1 MLCTAK
7 AGAARSWVQ
16 GSQNKK
22 RPAARDFVGAAGEAN
37 AFSRRI
43 YTLPGQG
50 TYDEVRKKLQ
60 RDAEFARTA
69 QAYMAEFEQL
79 LKRAAS
85 GPRPVE
91 ESRDYLLSDRGR
103 VYTMLAHA
111 SGRLN

>member
-1 MLCTAK
+1 M
-7 AGAARSWVQ
+7 
-16 GSQNKK
+16 SQWPTTIDQDDIN
-22 RPAARDFVGAAGEAN
+22 AYAEVSNDFNPIHVD
-37 AFSRRI
+37 
-43 YTLPGQG
+43 P
-50 TYDEVRKKLQ
+50 
-60 RDAEFARTA
+60 EFARTA

-79 LKRAAS
+79 LKRAAA

>member
-1 MLCTAK
+1 M
-7 AGAARSWVQ
+7 
-16 GSQNKK
+16 
-22 RPAARDFVGAAGEAN
+22 
-37 AFSRRI
+37 FSRRI
-43 YTLPGQG
+43 YKLSGQG

-60 RDAEFARTA
+60 RDPEFARTA

-79 LKRAAS
+79 LKRAAA